1 MVPLLSVRVV
11 AVVEKL
17 ALEPTECWEAIESSE
32 SCPSCVMVIAAH

>member
-1 MVPLLSVRVV
+1 MVAVLVLR
-11 AVVEKL
+11 VVEKL